1 MIALFSATG
10 NTRLAAEYIAP
21 LTGNEPIVP
30 LLTLDQSQVEGC
42 QRIIWMFPIHAWSV
56 PGAVEEVIGRLTFSC
71 DTEHYMVATCGDD
84 AGLADRIWARLIK
97 ARGGNP
103 TGAFTVIMPNTY
115 VLLPGMDTD
124 APDLE
129 TRKLADAPARLR
141 FIAKAIRHHMAI
153 TDVKPGAM
161 PGLKSGLFKSFFR
174 RFLMSPAPFHAIADA
189 CVGCGACVSECQTG
203 NITQSHKGA
212 VPEWG
217 DNCMTCLA
225 CYHRCP
231 RHAVAYG
238 NRTAHKGQ
246 YHAPESLPGSDEAA
260 VTSPGADR
268 RPGRQPDG
276 QER

>member
-10 NTRLAAEYIAP
+10 NTRLAAEYLSS
-21 LTGNEPIVP
+21 LTGHEPIVP

-56 PGAVEEVIGRLTFSC
+56 PGAVEEVIRRLRFSPA
-71 DTEHYMVATCGDD
+71 TEQYMVATCGDD
-84 AGLADRIWARLIK
+84 AGRADRIWARLIS
-97 ARGGNP
+97 ARGGRP

-124 APDLE
+124 SPALE
-129 TRKLADAPARLR
+129 SRKLADAPARLR
-141 FIAKAIRHHMAI
+141 YIAKAIRHHMAI
-153 TDVKPGAM
+153 TDVKPGTA
-161 PGLKSGLFKSFFR
+161 PGLKSGLVKSFFR
-174 RFLMSPAPFHAIADA
+174 HFLMSPKPFHAIADA
-189 CVGCGACVSECQTG
+189 CVGCGDCVGVCQLG
-203 NITQSHKGA
+203 NITQTGRGA
-212 VPEWG
+212 VPGWG

-246 YHAPESLPGSDEAA
+246 YRAPASLPGCDDAL
-260 VTSPGADR
+260 TSQDADR
-268 RPGRQPDG
+268 RRGRHADEP
-276 QER
+276 EP

>member
-10 NTRLAAEYIAP
+10 NTRLAAKYLSS
-21 LTGNEPIVP
+21 LTGHEPIVP

-56 PGAVEEVIGRLTFSC
+56 PGAVEDVIRRLRFSPR
-71 DTEHYMVATCGDD
+71 TEQYMVATCGDD
-84 AGLADRIWARLIK
+84 AGRADRIWARLIRT
-97 ARGGNP
+97 RGGSP

-124 APDLE
+124 SPTLE
-129 TRKLADAPARLR
+129 AGKLAEAPARLR
-141 FIAKAIRHHMAI
+141 YIAKAIRHHMAMN
-153 TDVKPGAM
+153 DVKPGAV
-161 PGLKSGLFKSFFR
+161 PGLKSGLLRSFFR
-174 RFLMSPAPFHAIADA
+174 HFLMSPKPFHAIADA
-189 CVGCGACVSECQTG
+189 CVGCGGCAGVCPLG
-203 NITQSHKGA
+203 NITQAAKGA

-246 YHAPESLPGSDEAA
+246 YRAPASLPRCDDAL
-260 VTSPGADR
+260 TSQDADLR
-268 RPGRQPDG
+268 HGRHADG
-276 QER
+276 PEQ